1 MPLLDSTYRSPLY
14 LPGGDLQ
21 SIIPAISRIVSGI
34 KYRRERIYTPDQDF
48 IDIDWADHESARIAL
63 IIHGLEAS
71 SDTPYVKGMAKT
83 LLAAGFRVAAMNLRG
98 CSGEINAQVRS
109 YHSGS
114 TDDVSIVIDHLLKD
128 KKCESLMLI
137 GFSLGGNLVLKY
149 LGEVANLPP
158 AISRAVTISVPCDLE
173 ACAVHLDSRIPFL
186 YRDRFLRTLK
196 QKAIARIG
204 RLPFPITKNRIRNI
218 RTFVEFDDCYTSQLY
233 GFKDAADYY
242 KQCSSKQFIPSIQ
255 VPTLILTAMNDPF
268 FTPACFPFEAC
279 RKSSTVFLETP
290 ADGGHVGFCIDLFAG
305 IYYSEIK
312 TLDFLTYES

>member
-1 MPLLDSTYRSPLY
+1 MPLLDSTYRSPFY

-48 IDIDWADHESARIAL
+48 IDIDWVDRDTSKTAL
-63 IIHGLEAS
+63 LIHGLEAS

-83 LLAAGFRVAAMNLRG
+83 LHAAGFRVAAMNLRG

-114 TDDVSIVIDHLLKD
+114 TDDISIVIDHLLKD
-128 KKCESLMLI
+128 KKCESLALV

-149 LGEVANLPP
+149 LGETVNVPQR
-158 AISRAVTISVPCDLE
+158 ISRAAAISVPCDLE

-196 QKAIARIG
+196 QKAITRIG
-204 RLPFPITKNRIRNI
+204 RLPFPLTKNQIRNI
-218 RTFVEFDDCYTSQLY
+218 GTFVEFDDCYTSRLY
-233 GFKDAADYY
+233 GFNDAADYY
-242 KQCSSKQFIPSIQ
+242 RKCSSNQFIPSIQ
-255 VPTLILTAMNDPF
+255 VPTLILTALNDPF
-268 FTPACFPFEAC
+268 FTPACFPYEAC
-279 RKSSTVFLETP
+279 SRSSTVFLETP
-290 ADGGHVGFCIDLFAG
+290 DDGGHVGFCIDLFSNL
-305 IYYSEIK
+305 YYSETK
-312 TLDFLTYES
+312 TLDFVTYES